1 MVRGL
6 IMTGI
11 SWMGRHSR
19 IYKLNPWYENLL
31 QSLDNI
37 KVWINE
43 KIAEQKAKENLVSV
57 V

>member
-43 KIAEQKAKENLVSV
+43 KIAEQKAKENHVSV